1 MRACPPSCGVD
12 LGDNVSKGEK
22 LLVHLKRLEAPIL
35 RPEKVLCVGM
45 NYRDHCREQGATVPE
60 EPVVFGKFPSCI
72 IGPQDDLH
80 YPAETQVGTANIHV
94 VDSSKFIPHSMVL
107 MNRPSERD
115 NYTYMYQARSI
126 I

>member
-1 MRACPPSCGVD
+1 M
-12 LGDNVSKGEK
+12 LGIDDYALNTDSV
-22 LLVHLKRLEAPIL
+22 RLEAPIL

-80 YPAETQVGTANIHV
+80 YPAETQVGTTDIHV

-107 MNRPSERD
+107 MNRPSGRG
-115 NYTYMYQARSI
+115 NYTYVPVT
-126 I
+126 